1 MPERRLF
8 LVRHGIA
15 EDVSK
20 SGRDADRELT
30 AEGRHKTRRA
40 ARGLRALGVQ
50 PTALLASPLV
60 RARETAEIIAGSLGC
75 EPETWKAL
83 ACGIDHERVTREIDG
98 RFPGGS
104 IVLVGHEPDLGELLS
119 FWLTGSIEGFATH
132 FRKGAVACVSGA
144 QLPPQRRAVLEWLL
158 TADQLGGLDAG

>member
-30 AEGRHKTRRA
+30 AEGRRKTRRA

-60 RARETAEIIAGSLGC
+60 RARDGGDHRR
-75 EPETWKAL
+75 L
-83 ACGIDHERVTREIDG
+83 ARLRA
-98 RFPGGS
+98 R
-104 IVLVGHEPDLGELLS
+104 DL
-119 FWLTGSIEGFATH
+119 EGA
-132 FRKGAVACVSGA
+132 R
-144 QLPPQRRAVLEWLL
+144 LRDRP
-158 TADQLGGLDAG
+158 

>member
-1 MPERRLF
+1 VSNRMDD
-8 LVRHGIA
+8 GA
-15 EDVSK
+15 EF
-20 SGRDADRELT
+20 RDEWIDREQELFFPMVANGANLLHLWLAPWELNLVHRRK
-30 AEGRHKTRRA
+30 AEMW
-40 ARGLRALGVQ
+40 
-50 PTALLASPLV
+50 P
-60 RARETAEIIAGSLGC
+60 
-75 EPETWKAL
+75 
-83 ACGIDHERVTREIDG
+83 VTDESGREIDG